1 MTLSLPLLWVILPLI
16 VALVSAVFYKR
27 NMFGLILTTAAGF
40 LLALLAVVFPEDM
53 ILSVGPLD
61 LAFEES
67 LGFLGRQIALRYE
80 ILPFIALLYFA
91 NGLWTLASD
100 ARGVPE
106 TFRPVSLVISALLTA
121 ALGVEPFLYAA
132 LLIEAAIL
140 VSIPMLSPIGQSP
153 QPGILRYLTLQ
164 TLAMIF
170 ILIAGWLLTGVES
183 LPPDS
188 PLVVQSVITLALGI
202 GLWLAVFPFHS
213 WVPVVAQHGNPLV
226 MSFLRFIFPA
236 VVVLFSLNFINRYT
250 FLRESP
256 ALFEALRTIGTIM
269 IVIGGAWTAFQHDLK
284 RAFGFSTLTET
295 GFALLAVGLIDQGG
309 LAWMIL
315 LVPARAL
322 AYWLWGYTLTLIEAR
337 SGGMEMDQV
346 KGVARRYPI
355 LSIGLLL
362 AQLSVAGL
370 PLLASFPF
378 KISLLTA
385 SVRENTALGVWA
397 FIGNLG
403 LSLFSIR
410 LLIYLVTPEDVEA
423 PNRWQ
428 VKEAKHEMIAILL
441 MVGALIT
448 LGLFPQPFLSN
459 ILQTLTA
466 FSQLQ

>member
-1 MTLSLPLLWVILPLI
+1 MTLNLPLLWVVLPLI
-16 VALVSAVFYKR
+16 VALVTAVFNNRKIL
-27 NMFGLILTTAAGF
+27 GLILTSATGF

-61 LAFEES
+61 LVFEES
-67 LGFLGRQIALRYE
+67 LGFLGRQITLAYE

-91 NGLWTLASD
+91 NAIWTLSSD
-100 ARGVPE
+100 SKGVPE
-106 TFRPVSLVISALLTA
+106 TFRPVSLVVTALLTA

-140 VSIPMLSPIGQSP
+140 VTIPMLSPMGQTP

-213 WVPVVAQHGNPLV
+213 WVPVVSQQSNPLV
-226 MSFLRFIFPA
+226 MSYLRFIFPA

-256 ALFEALRTIGTIM
+256 ALFEALRTIGAIM

-295 GFALLAVGLIDQGG
+295 GFALLAVGLVDQGG

-315 LVPARAL
+315 MTPARAFG
-322 AYWLWGYTLTLIEAR
+322 YWLWGYTLSLIEDH
-337 SGGMEMDQV
+337 SGAQKMDQL

-362 AQLSVAGL
+362 AQLSIAGL

-378 KISLLTA
+378 KIAVLSA
-385 SVRENTALGVWA
+385 AVRENTALGIWA

-403 LSLFSIR
+403 LSLFTIR

-428 VKEAKHEMIAILL
+428 LTEPKHEMIAVLL
-441 MVGALIT
+441 MIALLIV
-448 LGLFPQPFLSN
+448 LGLFPHTFLSN